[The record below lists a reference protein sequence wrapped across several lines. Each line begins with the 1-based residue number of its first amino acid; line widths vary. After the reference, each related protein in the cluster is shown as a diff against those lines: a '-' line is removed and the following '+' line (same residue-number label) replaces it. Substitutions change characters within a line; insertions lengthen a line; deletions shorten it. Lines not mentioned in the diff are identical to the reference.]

1 MIIAHQLVETKEL
14 QVCPGKVSG
23 GKSFPQIA
31 RSGFQSQLLLSPP
44 WCQVKGFLYM
54 EKNERGEVVVSNEN
68 INSISA

>member
-1 MIIAHQLVETKEL
+1 MIIDHHLVEAKES
-14 QVCPGKVSG
+14 QVCPGQVSG

-31 RSGFQSQLLLSPP
+31 RSGFQSQVLLSST
-44 WCQVKGFLYM
+44 WCQVTGFLYM